1 MKTRHGFDG
10 DDDPVFRPVGRGH
23 NRLQFVGV
31 IRVMP
36 NLFGPKFGGVLGA
49 CRPFIGRR
57 SGRVVAQEPMNGGE
71 FVVFRFGVDHFVVG
85 VHFTDSLDDVGLG
98 TLGVRR
104 GELGIK

>member
-1 MKTRHGFDG
+1 
-10 DDDPVFRPVGRGH
+10 
-23 NRLQFVGV
+23 
-31 IRVMP
+31 
-36 NLFGPKFGGVLGA
+36 
-49 CRPFIGRR
+49 
-57 SGRVVAQEPMNGGE
+57 VAQEPMNGGE